1 MKKVILILLV
11 LINIIS
17 CKSTDT
23 DFTKSDLNS
32 VSLYDYDNKLI
43 TLEEIANQWNER
55 IQENEE
61 IDARITQLEITNL
74 IDQITNK
81 NELILLGNTNRESVK
96 TATKLTK
103 FKNGLKLNEISVT
116 CKNCDSELNIKLNS
130 GNWSCLSSDDIDS
143 CTKIETMR
151 GL

>member
-143 CTKIETMR
+143 CIKIETMK